1 MGGTKRRPYGPT
13 AKTRQMVLAAL
24 GVVKVATAEQIR
36 QLMCPGTAS
45 AQTVRNGCLDLG
57 RDGLV
62 ESLGSVGRTNAA
74 GNLVSEKLWNLTGP
88 GLEAAAAVL
97 DRPVREMGGTAR
109 GAARSGAKHA
119 VKVTDTLAAFL
130 QTPPEPTRSVPRKRA
145 QPATT
150 SPSSSPAGND
160 TATAPA
166 AARER
171 PQGLGKIASWATEV
185 VLPVSGT
192 LTTPGKNSPRADAVL
207 TVPEAGVP
215 VMFVEVDNGTESPLT
230 LAHKAGRYREFFRRT
245 VKPPSPSPNPHA
257 QKGEPVP
264 MWETLYGP
272 LGREGYPPLAI
283 VFTKQ
288 VGPAAMNNRINNV
301 MRLTKAH
308 WAGQYCEFDTSY
320 GSDER
325 DGYTDYT
332 DAVPILVTTL
342 DRLREHGPLGPVWS
356 RFGHPTRQTLSDAL
370 DNPDDERAFG
380 RRQRRRDQLSEQQ
393 REQEEQRRER
403 ERQEERERWAAQE
416 AAAEAAREPDPVCQE
431 CHGPLESSPFEYDLR
446 EEEAPPADGMHCA
459 GCRIQMAEPTGRFG
473 RVFRRLVT
481 GDERYPR
488 RQRPAQGRA
497 GRIPRC
503 LPRPGTCVVSDSR
516 RLRGGRCLG
525 PPGFDLGT
533 ALGAQRVLWGRWCSA
548 A

>member
-1 MGGTKRRPYGPT
+1 MGGTKRRPYGST

-62 ESLGSVGRTNAA
+62 ESLGAASRTNTN

-88 GLEAAAAVL
+88 GLEAAASVL

-109 GAARSGAKHA
+109 GAARSGAKHT
-119 VKVTDTLAAFL
+119 VKVTDTITAFL
-130 QTPPEPTRSVPRKRA
+130 QTPPEPTRPVPRKQP

-150 SPSSSPAGND
+150 APSSASADND
-160 TATAPA
+160 TATVPEATQ
-166 AARER
+166 ER
-171 PQGLGKIASWATEV
+171 PQGLGQISSWATEV

-207 TVPEAGVP
+207 TAPEAAVP
-215 VMFVEVDNGTESPLT
+215 VMFVEVDNGTENPVVLSY
-230 LAHKAGRYREFFRRT
+230 KAARYREFFRRT
-245 VKPPSPSPNPHA
+245 VKPLTPSPNRYA
-257 QKGEPVP
+257 RSAEKPVP

-288 VGPAAMNNRINNV
+288 VGPTAMNNRINSV
-301 MRLTKAH
+301 MRLTQAH
-308 WAGQYCEFDTSY
+308 WAGQYCEFATSY
-320 GSDER
+320 SSDER

-342 DRLREHGPLGPVWS
+342 DRLREHGPLGPVWF
-356 RFGHPTRQTLSDAL
+356 RFGHPTWQTLTDAL
-370 DNPDDERAFG
+370 DNPDDERAFR
-380 RRQRRRDQLSEQQ
+380 RRQRRRDQLRKQQREHEEQQ
-393 REQEEQRRER
+393 REH

-431 CHGPLESSPFEYDLR
+431 CHGLLESSPFEYDPR
-446 EEEAPPADGMHCA
+446 EEEAPPADGVHCA
-459 GCRIQMAEPTGRFG
+459 GCRIQLAEPTGRFG
-473 RVFRRLVT
+473 RVIRRLVN

-488 RQRPAQGRA
+488 R
-497 GRIPRC
+497 
-503 LPRPGTCVVSDSR
+503 
-516 RLRGGRCLG
+516 
-525 PPGFDLGT
+525 
-533 ALGAQRVLWGRWCSA
+533 
-548 A
+548 

>member
-1 MGGTKRRPYGPT
+1 MAEQMHRRVTGAVGEGRAVGGTKRRPYGST
-13 AKTRQMVLAAL
+13 ARTRQMVLAAL
-24 GVVKVATAEQIR
+24 GVAKVATAEQIR

-62 ESLGSVGRTNAA
+62 ESLGSAGRTNAA

-130 QTPPEPTRSVPRKRA
+130 QTPPEPTRPVPRK
-145 QPATT
+145 QPQTATT
-150 SPSSSPAGND
+150 ARSSAPTGND
-160 TATAPA
+160 TGGVPEVVQ
-166 AARER
+166 ER
-171 PQGLGKIASWATEV
+171 PQGLGQISSWATEV

-192 LTTPGKNSPRADAVL
+192 LTTPGRNSPRADAVL
-207 TVPEAGVP
+207 TAPEERLP
-215 VMFVEVDNGTESPLT
+215 VMFVEVDNGTENPLA

-245 VKPPSPSPNPHA
+245 VKPPSPLPTPHA
-257 QKGEPVP
+257 QKRESVP

-288 VGPAAMNNRINNV
+288 VGSTAMNNRINSV
-301 MRLTKAH
+301 MRLAEEY
-308 WAGQYCEFDTSY
+308 WAGQYCEFATSY

-342 DRLREHGPLGPVWS
+342 DRLREHGPLGPVWF
-356 RFGHPTRQTLSDAL
+356 RFGHPTWQTFADAL
-370 DNPDDERAFG
+370 DDPDDERAF
-380 RRQRRRDQLSEQQ
+380 RLRQRRRDQLREQQ

-403 ERQEERERWAAQE
+403 ERQEERERWAARE
-416 AAAEAAREPDPVCQE
+416 AAAEAAGEPDPVCQE
-431 CHGPLESSPFEYDLR
+431 CQGPLESSPFEYDPQ
-446 EEEAPPADGMHCA
+446 EEKAPPADGVHCA

-488 RQRPAQGRA
+488 R
-497 GRIPRC
+497 
-503 LPRPGTCVVSDSR
+503 
-516 RLRGGRCLG
+516 
-525 PPGFDLGT
+525 
-533 ALGAQRVLWGRWCSA
+533 
-548 A
+548 